1 MTPNGQSNRQ
11 IENQS
16 IYKDINTTL
25 EKDTQVH
32 VQFLYKEIEPRM
44 LNQIKNGGY
53 P

>member
-16 IYKDINTTL
+16 IYIDIDTIL
-25 EKDTQVH
+25 YTQVH